1 MLGYFLRHCKRH
13 ANIPHN
19 IPNEIRNNINKCDHE
34 AGLYSQVA
42 MKQRQTNVDKEQKY
56 QLKIIPGN
64 ISKEDQQDHK
74 IGSNLILYGL

>member
-34 AGLYSQVA
+34 AGLYSQVV
-42 MKQRQTNVDKEQKY
+42 MIQRQTNVDKYKNSIKNKTKY
-56 QLKIIPGN
+56 SFQGK
-64 ISKEDQQDHK
+64 SARSQDWFK
-74 IGSNLILYGL
+74 LDLSVL

>member
-1 MLGYFLRHCKRH
+1 
-13 ANIPHN
+13 
-19 IPNEIRNNINKCDHE
+19 
-34 AGLYSQVA
+34 